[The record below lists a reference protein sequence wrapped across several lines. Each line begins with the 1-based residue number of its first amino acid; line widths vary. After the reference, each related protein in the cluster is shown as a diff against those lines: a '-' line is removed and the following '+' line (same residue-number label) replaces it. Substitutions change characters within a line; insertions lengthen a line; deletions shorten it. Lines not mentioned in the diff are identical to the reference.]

1 MKNFRFKFN
10 PLPFLLLSMIF
21 LVQCRE
27 HCDKIISTR
36 QEAIEFL
43 SFGELRAS
51 QVVFEEAHVLQKAG
65 KIYFKDN
72 YLFINEINEGIHVI
86 DNSNPSAP
94 ITLGFIKI
102 IGNVDISIRGNT
114 LFADSYVDLLSIDI
128 SDIRNPQTLQRVENV
143 FKNNFEINDSKG
155 IPTAWKTVEYIEE
168 NCYTPSSGIACSNND
183 VTVANAASPEFLL
196 DATNKA
202 GGTGQGGSLARFS
215 VVSAYLYVLTF
226 DNIEI
231 YNLINPSQ
239 IKQES
244 TIQVGQGI
252 ETLWAYQDK
261 LFIGSTTGMYIFDN
275 SNPTAPSFL
284 SKYEHVFSC
293 DPVVVEGDLAYVTLR
308 TSENVRACNRGF
320 NRLEI
325 INISDPKN
333 PRQVAMHGM
342 SNPHGLGIDKG
353 VLFICDGDA
362 GLRVYDA
369 KNSQN
374 LIELAH
380 YQGINSID
388 VIPLGDILLMIGKDG
403 FYQYDYSDVN
413 NIKLLS
419 KILVE

>member
-1 MKNFRFKFN
+1 MKNLLLKFN
-10 PLPFLLLSMIF
+10 PLPFLLLSTIF

-36 QEAIEFL
+36 QEAVEFL
-43 SFGELRAS
+43 SFEELRAS
-51 QVVFEEAHVLQKAG
+51 QITFEEAHVLKKPG
-65 KIYFKDN
+65 KIYVKDT

-94 ITLGFIKI
+94 ITLGFLKI
-102 IGNVDISIRGNT
+102 VGNVDISIRGNT

-128 SDIRNPQTLQRVENV
+128 STIRNPKVLQRVENI
-143 FKNNFEINDSKG
+143 FENNFEINASKG
-155 IPTAWKTVEYIEE
+155 IPIAWKTVEYIEE
-168 NCYTPSSGIACSNND
+168 NCYTPSNGIGCANND
-183 VTVANAASPEFLL
+183 VSLDATSPEFLF
-196 DATNKA
+196 DTANKA

-226 DNIEI
+226 DTIEI
-231 YNLINPSQ
+231 YNLANSSQ

-244 TIQVGQGI
+244 TITVGQGI
-252 ETLWAYQDK
+252 ETIWAHQDK
-261 LFIGSTTGMYIFDN
+261 LFIGSTTGMYIYDN

-308 TSENVRACNRGF
+308 MSENEWACNRGF

-325 INISDPKN
+325 VNISDPRN
-333 PRQVAMHGM
+333 PRSVAMHGM
-342 SNPHGLGIDKG
+342 SNPHGLGIDNG

-369 KNSQN
+369 NNSQN
-374 LIELAH
+374 LIELVH
-380 YQGINSID
+380 YQGINSMD
-388 VIPLGDILLMIGKDG
+388 VIPLGDILLMIGEDG
-403 FYQYDYSDVN
+403 FYQYDYSDLN
-413 NIKLLS
+413 NINLLS